1 MKADA
6 ELSGEG
12 PGIEECEAEKK
23 EAMTCD
29 LFGGPRPRPNRR
41 HVGGS

>member
-6 ELSGEG
+6 ELSGEDSVV
-12 PGIEECEAEKK
+12 EDDEAEKK

-29 LFGGPRPRPNRR
+29 LFGGPRPGPNRR
-41 HVGGS
+41 HV